1 MCNNPVVLITGAT
14 RNIGFAIAKRFAKE
28 GYNVCI
34 TSRKQDAA
42 DASAAEI
49 QAEYPDVVVKGYSM
63 ITEDPDSIHEV
74 FENVRK
80 EFLQEAIKEM
90 ER

>member
-34 TSRKQDAA
+34 TRDRK
-42 DASAAEI
+42 S
-49 QAEYPDVVVKGYSM
+49 VV
-63 ITEDPDSIHEV
+63 
-74 FENVRK
+74 
-80 EFLQEAIKEM
+80 
-90 ER
+90 